1 MGTKAVRT
9 LLLLILAALAVFRL
23 GAEDLLKAS
32 VENADLQSLQMMAQ
46 AYRLDSSDD
55 ENQLRADIMAFLA
68 SAYWG
73 SAEQAF
79 MEHGSDALS
88 AVTEEEAVSPGRAA
102 GDGGSPET
110 DSMQKEAQYTLQI
123 KNALSVSVSES
134 LIVLDGDVSLS
145 FSAQGQG
152 EKTLSA
158 DRVIIDLDNKLLTAM
173 GNASFLD
180 GSEDPA
186 SRSLIG
192 DAVSYSWKT
201 MQVRLTGGVMSS
213 KRVNN
218 EGQSVEFY
226 AEGSEISYM
235 GEEDAVVFNHGTIAT
250 SVKDPYWS
258 IESDKIALLGG
269 GDLFVTGA
277 SLRLGRVPVL
287 WLPVFFYPG
296 TRLVFN
302 PAIGITSDRGMFLNT
317 TTEIY
322 GVYATAGL
330 GKGSSSFSTLLRSE
344 DDGEMVNDG
353 MIYRQLEPGEK
364 LGSLES
370 WARASG
376 SYMAF
381 MADVYRENGLFV
393 GLQTQNFFLDK
404 KIEIGGFM
412 GLATDFSASAPHLRY
427 FENISGRIELDFA
440 KLDFSLPF
448 YSDPDVARIYGNR
461 LDAFS
466 MDALLGARQTFPSS
480 FSSVDSFKWV
490 LKGSADIP
498 VDGLGPYVRR
508 LSINSLNVLVDYAY
522 SYANKRYEIKSA
534 AVPYFNTT
542 MSGTLI
548 DVLSS
553 HDVESKASY
562 EDSFARKLQEEAE
575 AAVAGAENAG
585 APDSEA
591 FAGLSPYITS
601 LSTEKR
607 SYSDSFSL
615 GYKWN
620 QSFSNEAKG
629 AALSSSDVYYKT
641 DADINLKTSLG
652 DRVFYLSESLMPY
665 FEHSESSAG
674 SSSGKLASRLQAKL
688 PFLGLTY
695 NMNWRLFSFTGSKG
709 VVTDSQWLDWDALSV
724 SVHDISLAY
733 PAGSFEFSAKQTL
746 PPLRQTLTP
755 QITYRQGSLA
765 ATISQRFAEGGE
777 IALEP
782 TLLTG
787 SLAISKPLLS
797 ADLTSSYDF
806 SAIDSGWDSHELKQT
821 MNLYFWKDGLCF
833 SDSLKMTGPFLLK
846 SLDLRLSYKKNLVS
860 LRLDGS
866 ETPAGKWNVG
876 LSQLETVLDV
886 SRLTFSFWKGRVNA
900 RASLNFDLLYDFH
913 NRYASSLK
921 ASLDLTFCIAEFM
934 DLKFSVASE
943 NNSFYRYFEDDR
955 FVFGNVI
962 SDLAKSFDFFGD
974 GRLDTGF
981 NLSKMELELVHY
993 MKDWDF
999 HCKYNARVVLS
1010 DGSWVWRQSASFY
1023 VKWRAI
1029 PDINMS
1035 RSKEW
1040 DN

>member
-1 MGTKAVRT
+1 V
-9 LLLLILAALAVFRL
+9 V
-23 GAEDLLKAS
+23 
-32 VENADLQSLQMMAQ
+32 
-46 AYRLDSSDD
+46 
-55 ENQLRADIMAFLA
+55 
-68 SAYWG
+68 
-73 SAEQAF
+73 
-79 MEHGSDALS
+79 
-88 AVTEEEAVSPGRAA
+88 
-102 GDGGSPET
+102 
-110 DSMQKEAQYTLQI
+110 
-123 KNALSVSVSES
+123 
-134 LIVLDGDVSLS
+134 
-145 FSAQGQG
+145 
-152 EKTLSA
+152 
-158 DRVIIDLDNKLLTAM
+158 IDLDNKLLTAM
-173 GNASFLD
+173 GNASFMD

-192 DAVSYSWKT
+192 DVVSYSWKT
-201 MQVRLTGGVMSS
+201 MQVKLTGGVMSS
-213 KRVNN
+213 RRTNN

-226 AEGSEISYM
+226 AEGSEISYI
-235 GEEDAVVFNHGTIAT
+235 GEEDAVVFDHGTIAT

-287 WLPVFFYPG
+287 WLPAFFYPG

-322 GVYATAGL
+322 GIYATAGL
-330 GKGSSSFSTLLRSE
+330 GKDSSSFSTLLRSE
-344 DDGEMVNDG
+344 DDGEVVNG
-353 MIYRQLEPGEK
+353 GIIYRQLEPGEE

-381 MADVYRENGLFV
+381 MADVYRKNGLFV

-404 KIEIGGFM
+404 KIELGGFM
-412 GLATDFSASAPHLRY
+412 GLATDFSAAPHVRY

-466 MDALLGARQTFPSS
+466 LDALLGARQTFPSS

-498 VDGLGPYVRR
+498 VDGLSPYVQRF
-508 LSINSLNVLVDYAY
+508 SVNSLNVLVDYAY

-548 DVLSS
+548 DASS
-553 HDVESKASY
+553 EHDVVSKASY
-562 EDSFARKLQEEAE
+562 GDSFARKFQEEAE
-575 AAVAGAENAG
+575 AVIETGASQPRCADSDALAAEGAVEAVAGAENAR

-591 FAGLSPYITS
+591 FASLSPYITS

-607 SYSDSFSL
+607 SYSNSFSL

-629 AALSSSDVYYKT
+629 TALSSSDVYYKT

-652 DRVFYLSESLMPY
+652 DGIFYLSESLLPY

-674 SSSGKLASRLQAKL
+674 SSDSGKLASRLQAKL

-695 NMNWRLFSFTGSKG
+695 NMNWRLFSFTGSEG
-709 VVTDSQWLDWDALSV
+709 VVSDSRWLDWDALSV
-724 SVHDISLAY
+724 SAHDISLAY
-733 PAGSFEFSAKQTL
+733 PAGAFEFSAKQTL

-755 QITYRQGSLA
+755 QIKYRQGSLA
-765 ATISQRFAEGGE
+765 ATISQRFVEGGE
-777 IALEP
+777 VALEP

-833 SDSLKMTGPFLLK
+833 SDSLKVTGPFLLK
-846 SLDLRLSYKKNLVS
+846 NLDLSLSYKKNLIS

-866 ETPAGKWNVG
+866 EAPAGKWDVG
-876 LSQLETVLDV
+876 LSRLETVLDV
-886 SRLTFSFWKGRVNA
+886 SKLTFSFWKGRVNA
-900 RASLNFDLLYDFH
+900 RISLNFDLLYDFR

-921 ASLDLTFCIAEFM
+921 ASLDLTFCIAEFI
-934 DLKFSVASE
+934 DLKFSAASE

-955 FVFGNVI
+955 FVFGNMV

-974 GRLDTGF
+974 GRRDTGF
-981 NLSKMELELVHY
+981 NLSKMEFELVHY

-1029 PDINMS
+1029 PDINMN